1 MYVAKFDKQGI
12 FWYAKLLQKEWSEEF
27 FSNRIII
34 IKEKK
39 FLIKILATLW
49 MQKQIYKSLIN
60 KNELEIQNG

>member
-12 FWYAKLLQKEWSEEF
+12 FWYAKLLQKEWSEDF
-27 FSNRIII
+27 FSNRMTV

-39 FLIKILATLW
+39 FLIKIVATLW
-49 MQKQIYKSLIN
+49 IQKQICKSLIK

>member
-34 IKEKK
+34 IKEKR

-49 MQKQIYKSLIN
+49 MQKQIYRSLIN